1 MAAGITYDAST
12 FAAAEELYNVKSGYR
27 MAGGANL
34 SVTDLSAQEKIPPLT
49 PLYVVADNTNAWVK
63 NAYVVRNA
71 KVQANF
77 EADNDVKK
85 IRIEKGSFWKVGD
98 NIAFNESRYGTIS
111 AIVTTNADY
120 DEVEFADAIPTGC
133 DFTKGDVLFPVKVT
147 KGSGVTTVTT
157 VHEAVVYE
165 ADAPADGNTPL
176 TELKIVKGSG
186 LVDPGDGKTL
196 TVKLAGN
203 DIVISNLAPGGAGD
217 AYDTITITGIA
228 YPVPLGA
235 VLRWS
240 TSVETPKPDTFVAER
255 TANFLAYAPV
265 KVEAGASVT
274 LLGRAFEIV
283 EDKLYIPV
291 TDADKASLGDRFM
304 FI

>member
-1 MAAGITYDAST
+1 MAAGRTYDAST

-34 SVTDLSAQEKIPPLT
+34 YVTDLSAQEKIPPLT
-49 PLYVVADNTNAWVK
+49 PLYVVADNTYAGVK

-71 KVQANF
+71 RVQANF
-77 EADNDVKK
+77 TADNAVKK

-98 NIAFNESRYGTIS
+98 KIAFDESRYGTIK
-111 AIVTTNADY
+111 AIVTKADY
-120 DEVEFADAIPTGC
+120 DEVEFADAIPSGC

-147 KGSGVTTVTT
+147 VGTGVTTVTT
-157 VHEAVVYE
+157 AHEAVVYE
-165 ADAPADGNTPL
+165 AAVYNTDPI

-186 LVDPGDGKTL
+186 IEVPESETL
-196 TVKLAGN
+196 TVKFGGN
-203 DIVISNLAPGGAGD
+203 DIVISGINTESND
-217 AYDTITITGIA
+217 YDTITITGIN
-228 YPVPLGA
+228 YTVPLGT

-240 TSVETPKPDTFVAER
+240 TSVETPNPDTFVAER
-255 TANFLAYAPV
+255 TANYLAYAPA

>member
-34 SVTDLSAQEKIPPLT
+34 YVTDLSAQEKIPPLT
-49 PLYVVADNTNAWVK
+49 PLYVVADNTYAGVK

-71 KVQANF
+71 RVQANF
-77 EADNDVKK
+77 TANDTLKK
-85 IRIEKGSFWKVGD
+85 IRIEKGSFWNVGD
-98 NIAFNESRYGTIS
+98 KIAFDDSNYGTIS
-111 AIVTTNADY
+111 AIVTTNANY
-120 DEVEFADAIPTGC
+120 DEVEFADAIPDGC
-133 DFTKGDVLFPVKVT
+133 DFTKGDVLFPVTVIAGV
-147 KGSGVTTVTT
+147 GSTTVTT
-157 VHEAVVYE
+157 AHEAVVYE
-165 ADAPADGNTPL
+165 WAVYSSAL
-176 TELKIVKGSG
+176 ITELKIVKGSG
-186 LVDPGDGKTL
+186 LVDPGEGTL

-203 DIVISNLAPGGAGD
+203 DIVISNFEEGGTGV
-217 AYDTITITGIA
+217 AYDTITITGIN
-228 YPVPLGA
+228 YTVPLGA

-240 TSVETPKPDTFVAER
+240 TSVTTNNPDTFVAER
-255 TANFLAYAPV
+255 TANYLAYAPA

>member
-49 PLYVVADNTNAWVK
+49 PLYVEADGTNAWVK
-63 NAYVVRNA
+63 NAFVVRNA
-71 KVQANF
+71 RVQANF
-77 EADNDVKK
+77 TANNSDKEIK
-85 IRIEKGSFWKVGD
+85 IEKGSFWKVGD
-98 NIAFNESRYGTIS
+98 KIAFDDSRYGTINT
-111 AIVTTNADY
+111 IVTTDADY
-120 DEVEFADAIPTGC
+120 DEVEFNDAIPTGC
-133 DFTKGDVLFPVKVT
+133 NFTKGDVLFPVKVIEGV
-147 KGSGVTTVTT
+147 GSTTVTIA
-157 VHEAVVYE
+157 HQAFVYE
-165 ADAPADGNTPL
+165 AKEYENSTAITS
-176 TELKIVKGSG
+176 LKIVKGSD

-203 DIVISNLAPGGAGD
+203 DIVISDFVEGD
-217 AYDTITITGIA
+217 TFDTITITGIE
-228 YPVPLGA
+228 YSVPLWA
-235 VLRWS
+235 PISWS
-240 TSVETPKPDTFVAER
+240 TEESTPNPNTLVAER
-255 TANFLAYAPV
+255 TANYLAYAPA

-283 EDKLYIPV
+283 EDSLYIPV

>member
-49 PLYVVADNTNAWVK
+49 PLYVVADNTYAGVK

-71 KVQANF
+71 RVQANF
-77 EADNDVKK
+77 TADNTLKK
-85 IRIEKGSFWKVGD
+85 IRIEKGSFWKVAD
-98 NIAFNESRYGTIS
+98 KIAFNESRYGTIS
-111 AIVTTNADY
+111 AIVTTNANY

-133 DFTKGDVLFPVKVT
+133 NFTKGDVLFPVTVT
-147 KGSGVTTVTT
+147 AGGSTTVTT
-157 VHEAVVYE
+157 AHQAVVHEAAVYSST
-165 ADAPADGNTPL
+165 DITS
-176 TELKIVKGSG
+176 LKIVKGSG
-186 LVDPGDGKTL
+186 IVVPAGGNL

-203 DIVISNLAPGGAGD
+203 DIEISVLTPGGEND
-217 AYDTITITGIA
+217 AFDTITITGIK
-228 YPVPLGA
+228 YSVPLGA
-235 VLRWS
+235 VLSWS
-240 TSVETPKPDTFVAER
+240 TSVSTDNPDTFVAER
-255 TANFLAYAPV
+255 TANYLAYAPV

>member
-1 MAAGITYDAST
+1 MAAGRTYDAST

-49 PLYVVADNTNAWVK
+49 PLFVVADETYAGVK

-71 KVQANF
+71 RVQANF
-77 EADNDVKK
+77 VANGTLAK
-85 IRIEKGSFWKVGD
+85 IKIEKGSFWNVD
-98 NIAFNESRYGTIS
+98 DDIAFDESNYGTIK

-120 DEVEFADAIPTGC
+120 DDVEFDAAIPC
-133 DFTKGDVLFPVKVT
+133 NFTKGDVLFPVTVT
-147 KGSGVTTVTT
+147 KGEDSTPVITAHQT
-157 VHEAVVYE
+157 VVYE
-165 ADAPADGNTPL
+165 AAVYNTDPI
-176 TELKIVKGSG
+176 TTLKIAKGSG
-186 LVDPGDGKTL
+186 LVAPGAGETL
-196 TVKLAGN
+196 AAKLAGN
-203 DIVISNLAPGGAGD
+203 DIEISGFTVESEYD
-217 AYDTITITGIA
+217 YDTITIDDGID
-228 YPVPLGA
+228 YSVPLGA
-235 VLRWS
+235 PISWE
-240 TSVETPKPDTFVAER
+240 TSVRTDTFVAER
-255 TANFLAYAPV
+255 TANFLAYAPA
-265 KVEAGASVT
+265 KVETGASVT

>member
-1 MAAGITYDAST
+1 MAAGRTYDAST
-12 FAAAEELYNVKSGYR
+12 FVAAEELYNVKSGYR

-49 PLYVVADNTNAWVK
+49 PLYVVADETYAGVK

-71 KVQANF
+71 RVQANF
-77 EADNDVKK
+77 VANDSLAK
-85 IRIEKGSFWKVGD
+85 IQIEKGSFWKVGD
-98 NIAFNESRYGTIS
+98 KIAFDESNYGTIK
-111 AIVTTNADY
+111 AIVTKAEY
-120 DEVEFADAIPTGC
+120 DEVEFEAAIPSGC
-133 DFTKGDVLFPVKVT
+133 NFTKGDVLFPVKVT
-147 KGSGVTTVTT
+147 EGVGVTTVTT
-157 VHEAVVYE
+157 AHEAVVYE
-165 ADAPADGNTPL
+165 AEAYDSTDITS
-176 TELKIVKGSG
+176 LKIVKGSG
-186 LVDPGDGKTL
+186 IEVPENETL
-196 TVKLAGN
+196 TVKFGGN
-203 DIVISNLAPGGAGD
+203 DIVISGINTEND
-217 AYDTITITGIA
+217 DYDTITITGIN
-228 YPVPLGA
+228 YTVPLGT

-240 TSVETPKPDTFVAER
+240 TSVTTDNPDTFVAER
-255 TANFLAYAPV
+255 TANYLAYAPA

>member
-1 MAAGITYDAST
+1 MVAGITYDAST

-49 PLYVVADNTNAWVK
+49 PLYVVADQTYAGVK
-63 NAYVVRNA
+63 NAFVVRNA
-71 KVQANF
+71 RVQDKVT
-77 EADNDVKK
+77 ADGTLAK
-85 IRIEKGSFWKVGD
+85 IRIEKGSFWNVGND
-98 NIAFNESRYGTIS
+98 IAFNDSNYGTIK
-111 AIVTTNADY
+111 AIVTTKADY
-120 DEVEFADAIPTGC
+120 DEVEFEAAIPC
-133 DFTKGDVLFPVKVT
+133 NLTKGDVLFPVTVT
-147 KGSGVTTVTT
+147 EGKGSTTVTT
-157 VHEAVVYE
+157 AHEAVVYE
-165 ADAPADGNTPL
+165 SASPVDGNNPL
-176 TELKIVKGSG
+176 TALKIVKGSD
-186 LVDPGDGKTL
+186 LEDPGEGKTL
-196 TVKLAGN
+196 AVKLAGN
-203 DIVISNLAPGGAGD
+203 DIVISDLAPGAAGV

-228 YPVPLGA
+228 YSVPLGS
-235 VLRWS
+235 VLSWS
-240 TSVETPKPDTFVAER
+240 TSVTTNNPDTFVAER
-255 TANFLAYAPV
+255 TANYLAYAPV

>member
-1 MAAGITYDAST
+1 MAAGRTYDAST

-49 PLYVVADNTNAWVK
+49 PLFVVADETYAGVK

-71 KVQANF
+71 RVQANF
-77 EADNDVKK
+77 VANGTLAK
-85 IRIEKGSFWKVGD
+85 IKIEKGSFWNVD
-98 NIAFNESRYGTIS
+98 DDIAFDESNYGTIK

-120 DEVEFADAIPTGC
+120 DDVEFDAAIPC
-133 DFTKGDVLFPVKVT
+133 NFTKGDVLFPVTVT
-147 KGSGVTTVTT
+147 KGEDSTPVITAHQT
-157 VHEAVVYE
+157 VVYE
-165 ADAPADGNTPL
+165 AAVYNTDPI
-176 TELKIVKGSG
+176 TTLKIAKGSG
-186 LVDPGDGKTL
+186 LVAPGAGETL
-196 TVKLAGN
+196 AAKLAGN
-203 DIVISNLAPGGAGD
+203 DIEISGFTVESEYD
-217 AYDTITITGIA
+217 YDTITITGIE
-228 YPVPLGA
+228 YSVPLGA
-235 VLRWS
+235 PISWE
-240 TSVETPKPDTFVAER
+240 TSVRTDTFVAER
-255 TANFLAYAPV
+255 TANFLAYAPA
-265 KVEAGASVT
+265 KVETGASVT

>member
-1 MAAGITYDAST
+1 MAAGRTYDAST

-49 PLYVVADNTNAWVK
+49 PLYVVADNTYAGVK

-71 KVQANF
+71 RVQANF
-77 EADNDVKK
+77 TADGSKAKVK
-85 IRIEKGSFWKVGD
+85 IEKGSFWNVDD
-98 NIAFNESRYGTIS
+98 NIAFDDSNYGTIK
-111 AIVTTNADY
+111 AIVKTNADY
-120 DEVEFADAIPTGC
+120 DEVEFDNAIPLGC
-133 DFTKGDVLFPVKVT
+133 DFSKGDVLFPVKVT
-147 KGSGVTTVTT
+147 EGGSTTVTIA
-157 VHEAVVYE
+157 HQAVVYE
-165 ADAPADGNTPL
+165 AAAPVDGSTPL

-186 LVDPGDGKTL
+186 IEATAAAPL
-196 TVKLAGN
+196 TVNLAGHDIDISGINTESN
-203 DIVISNLAPGGAGD
+203 D
-217 AYDTITITGIA
+217 YDTITIEDFA
-228 YPVPLGA
+228 YSVPLGA
-235 VLRWS
+235 ILSWE
-240 TSVETPKPDTFVAER
+240 TSDEIDTFVAER
-255 TANFLAYAPV
+255 TANYLAYAPA
-265 KVEAGASVT
+265 KVEEGASVT

>member
-49 PLYVVADNTNAWVK
+49 PLYVVADNTYAGVK

-71 KVQANF
+71 RVQANF
-77 EADNDVKK
+77 TANGSLAK
-85 IRIEKGSFWKVGD
+85 IRIEKGSFWNVGD
-98 NIAFNESRYGTIS
+98 KIAFDESNYGTIK
-111 AIVTTNADY
+111 AIVTTNAGY
-120 DEVEFADAIPTGC
+120 DEVEFAAAIPSGC
-133 DFTKGDVLFPVKVT
+133 DFTKGDVLFPVTVIDGE
-147 KGSGVTTVTT
+147 GSTTVTT
-157 VHEAVVYE
+157 AHEAVVYE
-165 ADAPADGNTPL
+165 WAVYSSAL
-176 TELKIVKGSG
+176 ITELKIVKGSG
-186 LVDPGDGKTL
+186 LVDPGAGKTL
-196 TVKLAGN
+196 TVKFGGN
-203 DIVISNLAPGGAGD
+203 DIVISKFEEGGESVD
-217 AYDTITITGIA
+217 YDTITITGIA
-228 YPVPLGA
+228 YSVPLGT

-240 TSVETPKPDTFVAER
+240 TSVTTNNPDTFVAER
-255 TANFLAYAPV
+255 TANYLAYAPA
-265 KVEAGASVT
+265 KVETGASVT

>member
-1 MAAGITYDAST
+1 MAAGRTYDAST

-34 SVTDLSAQEKIPPLT
+34 YVTDLSAQEKIPPLT
-49 PLYVVADNTNAWVK
+49 PLYVVADERYAGVK

-71 KVQANF
+71 RVQANF
-77 EADNDVKK
+77 TADGTLAK

-98 NIAFNESRYGTIS
+98 KIAFNDSNYGTIK
-111 AIVTTNADY
+111 AIVTKADY
-120 DEVEFADAIPTGC
+120 DEVEFEAAIPLGC
-133 DFTKGDVLFPVKVT
+133 DFSKGDVLFPVTVADG
-147 KGSGVTTVTT
+147 GSTTVTT
-157 VHEAVVYE
+157 AHQAVVYE
-165 ADAPADGNTPL
+165 AAPYENSTAITS
-176 TELKIVKGSG
+176 LKIFKGSG
-186 LVDPGDGKTL
+186 L
-196 TVKLAGN
+196 KLPESGELDAKLGGN
-203 DIVISNLAPGGAGD
+203 DITISAFTAGQEGD
-217 AYDTITITGIA
+217 AYDTITITGIE
-228 YPVPLGA
+228 YSVPLWA
-235 VLRWS
+235 PISWD
-240 TSVETPKPDTFVAER
+240 TSETTTNPDTFVAER

>member
-49 PLYVVADNTNAWVK
+49 PLYVVADNTYAGVK
-63 NAYVVRNA
+63 NAKVVRNA
-71 KVQANF
+71 RVQANF
-77 EADNDVKK
+77 TANDAYAK
-85 IRIEKGSFWKVGD
+85 IQIEKGSFWKVGD
-98 NIAFNESRYGTIS
+98 KIAFDDSHYGTIK
-111 AIVTTNADY
+111 AIVTTNAGY
-120 DEVEFADAIPTGC
+120 DEVEFAAAIPLGC
-133 DFTKGDVLFPVKVT
+133 DFTKGDVLFPV
-147 KGSGVTTVTT
+147 TVTGVGSPT
-157 VHEAVVYE
+157 TETTAHEAIVYE
-165 ADAPADGNTPL
+165 AATYNGNDDIVAL
-176 TELKIVKGSG
+176 RIVKGSG
-186 LVDPGDGKTL
+186 LVDPGAGKTL
-196 TVKLAGN
+196 TVKFGGN
-203 DIVISNLAPGGAGD
+203 DIVISKFEEGVD
-217 AYDTITITGIA
+217 YDTITITGIA
-228 YPVPLGA
+228 YSVPLGT

-240 TSVETPKPDTFVAER
+240 TSVTTNNPDTFVAER
-255 TANFLAYAPV
+255 TANYLAYAPV

>member
-34 SVTDLSAQEKIPPLT
+34 YVADLSAQEKIPPLT
-49 PLYVVADNTNAWVK
+49 PLYVVADNTYAGVK

-71 KVQANF
+71 RVQANVT
-77 EADNDVKK
+77 ANGTLAK
-85 IRIEKGSFWKVGD
+85 IKIEKGSFWNVAD
-98 NIAFNESRYGTIS
+98 NIAFDESNYGKIK

-120 DEVEFADAIPTGC
+120 DEVEFDAAIPC
-133 DFTKGDVLFPVKVT
+133 NLTKGDVLFPVKVT
-147 KGSGVTTVTT
+147 KGVGSTTVTT
-157 VHEAVVYE
+157 AHQAVVCE
-165 ADAPADGNTPL
+165 AAVYSADPIT
-176 TELKIVKGSG
+176 TLKIVKGSG

-203 DIVISNLAPGGAGD
+203 DIVISDFAEGEP
-217 AYDTITITGIA
+217 YDTITIIGIN
-228 YPVPLGA
+228 YTVLPGA
-235 VLRWS
+235 VLSWS
-240 TSVETPKPDTFVAER
+240 TEESIDNPDTFVAER

-274 LLGRAFEIV
+274 LLGRAFEIEEV
-283 EDKLYIPV
+283 KLYIPV

>member
-49 PLYVVADNTNAWVK
+49 PLYVVADNTYAGVK

-71 KVQANF
+71 RVQANF
-77 EADNDVKK
+77 TADNAVKK
-85 IRIEKGSFWKVGD
+85 INIEKGSFWKVGD
-98 NIAFNESRYGTIS
+98 NIAFDDSNYGTIN
-111 AIVTTNADY
+111 AIVTTNAGY
-120 DEVEFADAIPTGC
+120 DEVEFADAIPSGC

-147 KGSGVTTVTT
+147 KGTGTTPVTTA
-157 VHEAVVYE
+157 HQAVVYE
-165 ADAPADGNTPL
+165 AATHNGTDDIIAL
-176 TELKIVKGSG
+176 EIVKGSDI
-186 LVDPGDGKTL
+186 VATAAAPL
-196 TVKLAGN
+196 TVKLAGH
-203 DIVISNLAPGGAGD
+203 DIVISEISEGD

-228 YPVPLGA
+228 YSVPLGA
-235 VLRWS
+235 VLSWS
-240 TSVETPKPDTFVAER
+240 TEESIDNPDTFVAER
-255 TANFLAYAPV
+255 TANYLAYAPA

>member
-1 MAAGITYDAST
+1 MAAGRTYDAST

-34 SVTDLSAQEKIPPLT
+34 YVDDLSAQEKIPPLT
-49 PLYVVADNTNAWVK
+49 PLYVVADNTYAGVK

-71 KVQANF
+71 RVQANF
-77 EADNDVKK
+77 TADNAVKK

-98 NIAFNESRYGTIS
+98 KIAFDESRYGTIK
-111 AIVTTNADY
+111 AIVTKADY
-120 DEVEFADAIPTGC
+120 DEVEFADAIPSGC

-147 KGSGVTTVTT
+147 VGTGVTTVTT
-157 VHEAVVYE
+157 AHEAVVYE
-165 ADAPADGNTPL
+165 AAVYNTDPI

-186 LVDPGDGKTL
+186 IEVPESETL
-196 TVKLAGN
+196 TVKFGGN
-203 DIVISNLAPGGAGD
+203 DIVISGINTESND
-217 AYDTITITGIA
+217 YDTITITGIN
-228 YPVPLGA
+228 YTVPLGT

-240 TSVETPKPDTFVAER
+240 TSVETPNPDTFVAER
-255 TANFLAYAPV
+255 TANFLAYAPA

-274 LLGRAFEIV
+274 LLGRAFEID

>member
-49 PLYVVADNTNAWVK
+49 PLYVVADNANAGVK

-71 KVQANF
+71 RVQASFTANSS
-77 EADNDVKK
+77 DKK
-85 IRIEKGSFWKVGD
+85 INIEKGSFWKVD
-98 NIAFNESRYGTIS
+98 DYIAFNESNYGKIV
-111 AIVTTNADY
+111 AIVTTNANY
-120 DEVEFADAIPTGC
+120 DEVEFDAAIPC
-133 DFTKGDVLFPVKVT
+133 NLTKGDVLFPVKVT
-147 KGSGVTTVTT
+147 VVNSSTTVTT
-157 VHEAVVYE
+157 AHQAFVYE
-165 ADAPADGNTPL
+165 AVSYEADTPITSL
-176 TELKIVKGSG
+176 NIVKGSD

-196 TVKLAGN
+196 AAKLAGN
-203 DIVISNLAPGGAGD
+203 NIVISDFTEGD
-217 AYDTITITGIA
+217 TYDTITIEGIA
-228 YPVPLGA
+228 YSVPLWA
-235 VLRWS
+235 PISWS
-240 TSVETPKPDTFVAER
+240 TSVVTDDPDTFVAER
-255 TANFLAYAPV
+255 TANYLAYAPA

>member
-49 PLYVVADNTNAWVK
+49 PLYVVADNANAGVK

-71 KVQANF
+71 RVQASFTANSS
-77 EADNDVKK
+77 DKK
-85 IRIEKGSFWKVGD
+85 INIEKGSFWKVD
-98 NIAFNESRYGTIS
+98 DYIAFNESNYGKIV
-111 AIVTTNADY
+111 AIVTTNANY
-120 DEVEFADAIPTGC
+120 DEVEFDAAIPC
-133 DFTKGDVLFPVKVT
+133 NLTKGDVLFPVKVT
-147 KGSGVTTVTT
+147 KGTGSTPEITA
-157 VHEAVVYE
+157 HEAVVYE
-165 ADAPADGNTPL
+165 AAVHNGTDDITS
-176 TELKIVKGSG
+176 LKIVKGSG

-196 TVKLAGN
+196 TVKFGGN
-203 DIVISNLAPGGAGD
+203 NIVISGINKEGVD
-217 AYDTITITGIA
+217 YDTITITGIN
-228 YPVPLGA
+228 YTVPLGT

-240 TSVETPKPDTFVAER
+240 TSVETVNPDTFVAER
-255 TANFLAYAPV
+255 TANYLAYAPA

-274 LLGRAFEIV
+274 LLGRAFEIE

>member
-1 MAAGITYDAST
+1 
-12 FAAAEELYNVKSGYR
+12 

-49 PLYVVADNTNAWVK
+49 PLYVVADQIYAGVK

-71 KVQANF
+71 RVQADFTANN
-77 EADNDVKK
+77 EVKK
-85 IRIEKGSFWKVGD
+85 IRIEKGSFWNVGD
-98 NIAFNESRYGTIS
+98 KIAFNKSNYGTIK

-120 DEVEFADAIPTGC
+120 DEVEFEAAIPTGC
-133 DFTKGDVLFPVKVT
+133 DFSKGDVLFPVTVT
-147 KGSGVTTVTT
+147 EGVGTTTVTT
-157 VHEAVVYE
+157 AHEAVVYE
-165 ADAPADGNTPL
+165 AAVYNSTDAI
-176 TELKIVKGSG
+176 ESLKIVKGSG
-186 LVDPGDGKTL
+186 IEVPANGTL
-196 TVKLAGN
+196 TVKFGGS
-203 DIVISNLAPGGAGD
+203 DIAISKFEEGA
-217 AYDTITITGIA
+217 AHDTITITGIN
-228 YPVPLGA
+228 YTVPLGT

-240 TSVETPKPDTFVAER
+240 TSVSTPNPDTFVAER
-255 TANFLAYAPV
+255 TANFLAYAPA

>member
-12 FAAAEELYNVKSGYR
+12 FEAAEELYNVKSGYR

-34 SVTDLSAQEKIPPLT
+34 YVTDLSAQEKIPPLT
-49 PLYVVADNTNAWVK
+49 PLYVVADNTYAGVK

-71 KVQANF
+71 RVQADFTANGSL
-77 EADNDVKK
+77 AK
-85 IRIEKGSFWKVGD
+85 IQIEKGSFWNVGD
-98 NIAFNESRYGTIS
+98 KIAFNESNYGTIK
-111 AIVTTNADY
+111 AIVTTNANY
-120 DEVEFADAIPTGC
+120 DEVEFEAAIPSGRE
-133 DFTKGDVLFPVKVT
+133 FSKGDVLSPVKVT
-147 KGSGVTTVTT
+147 KGVGSTTVTT
-157 VHEAVVYE
+157 AHQAVVYE
-165 ADAPADGNTPL
+165 AEVYSSADIIS
-176 TELKIVKGSG
+176 LKIVKGSG
-186 LVDPGDGKTL
+186 IVVPAEGTL

-203 DIVISNLAPGGAGD
+203 DIVISVLTPGGEND
-217 AYDTITITGIA
+217 AFDTITITGIK
-228 YPVPLGA
+228 YSVPLGA
-235 VLRWS
+235 ILSWE
-240 TSVETPKPDTFVAER
+240 TSVETPNPDTFVAER
-255 TANFLAYAPV
+255 TANYLAYAPA

>member
-34 SVTDLSAQEKIPPLT
+34 YVADLSAQEKIPPLT
-49 PLYVVADNTNAWVK
+49 PLYVVADEIYAGVK
-63 NAYVVRNA
+63 TAFVVRNA
-71 KVQANF
+71 RVQANF
-77 EADNDVKK
+77 KATGELKK
-85 IRIEKGSFWKVGD
+85 IRIEKGSFWNVD
-98 NIAFNESRYGTIS
+98 DDIAFDDSNYGTIK

-120 DEVEFADAIPTGC
+120 DEVEFDAAIPSGC
-133 DFTKGDVLFPVKVT
+133 DFTKGDVLFPVRVFVGEGT
-147 KGSGVTTVTT
+147 TTVTT
-157 VHEAVVYE
+157 AHQAVVYE
-165 ADAPADGNTPL
+165 AAVYTSPTAIT
-176 TELKIVKGSG
+176 TLKIVKGSG
-186 LVDPGDGKTL
+186 LVDPGDGTL

-203 DIVISNLAPGGAGD
+203 DIVINDFAAGETC
-217 AYDTITITGIA
+217 DTITITGIE
-228 YPVPLGA
+228 YSVPLGA
-235 VLRWS
+235 VLSWS
-240 TSVETPKPDTFVAER
+240 TSVTTPDPDTFVAER
-255 TANFLAYAPV
+255 TANYLAYAPV

>member
-12 FAAAEELYNVKSGYR
+12 FVAAEELYNVKTGYR
-27 MAGGANL
+27 LAGGANL
-34 SVTDLSAQEKIPPLT
+34 SVTDLSAQEKIPPLA
-49 PLYVVADNTNAWVK
+49 PLYVVADNTYAGVK

-77 EADNDVKK
+77 EANNAYAK
-85 IRIEKGSFWKVGD
+85 IKIEKGSFWKVDD
-98 NIAFNESRYGTIS
+98 NIAFDESNYGKIK
-111 AIVTTNADY
+111 AIVTTKADY
-120 DEVEFADAIPTGC
+120 DEVEFNAAIPLGC
-133 DFTKGDVLFPVKVT
+133 DFSKGDVLFPVTVT
-147 KGSGVTTVTT
+147 KGQGATTVTT
-157 VHEAVVYE
+157 AHEAVVYE
-165 ADAPADGNTPL
+165 AATYASPTAITS
-176 TELKIVKGSG
+176 LKIVKGSG

-203 DIVISNLAPGGAGD
+203 DIVISDFTAGAAEV
-217 AYDTITITGIA
+217 AYDTITITGIE
-228 YPVPLGA
+228 YSVPLGA
-235 VLRWS
+235 VLSWS
-240 TSVETPKPDTFVAER
+240 TSVTTNNPDTFVAER

-265 KVEAGASVT
+265 KVETGASVT
-274 LLGRAFEIV
+274 LLGRAFEIN

>member
-111 AIVTTNADY
+111 AIVTTNANY
-120 DEVEFADAIPTGC
+120 DEVEFAAAIPLGC
-133 DFTKGDVLFPVKVT
+133 EFTKGDVLFPVTVT
-147 KGSGVTTVTT
+147 KGVGSTTVTT
-157 VHEAVVYE
+157 AHEAVVYE
-165 ADAPADGNTPL
+165 AAVYSSAPITS
-176 TELKIVKGSG
+176 LKIVKGSG
-186 LVDPGDGKTL
+186 IKDPGEDTL
-196 TVKLAGN
+196 TVKFGGN
-203 DIVISNLAPGGAGD
+203 NIVISNVD
-217 AYDTITITGIA
+217 FETSEAYDTLTITGIE
-228 YPVPLGA
+228 YTVPLGT

-240 TSVETPKPDTFVAER
+240 TSVTTNNPDTFVAER
-255 TANFLAYAPV
+255 TANYLAYAPV

>member
-1 MAAGITYDAST
+1 MAAGRTYDAST

-49 PLYVVADNTNAWVK
+49 PLYVVADERYAGVK

-71 KVQANF
+71 RVQAGVTANG
-77 EADNDVKK
+77 ELAK
-85 IRIEKGSFWKVGD
+85 INIEKGSFWNVGD
-98 NIAFNESRYGTIS
+98 KIAFDDSNYGTIK
-111 AIVTTNADY
+111 AIVTKADY
-120 DEVEFADAIPTGC
+120 DEVEFEAAIPC
-133 DFTKGDVLFPVKVT
+133 DLTKGDVLFPVKVT
-147 KGSGVTTVTT
+147 EGVGSTTVTT
-157 VHEAVVYE
+157 AHEAVVYE
-165 ADAPADGNTPL
+165 AAVYNTDPI

-186 LVDPGDGKTL
+186 IEVPESGTL
-196 TVKLAGN
+196 TVKFGGS
-203 DIVISNLAPGGAGD
+203 DIVISKFEAGD
-217 AYDTITITGIA
+217 TYDTITIQGIN
-228 YPVPLGA
+228 YTVPLGT

-240 TSVETPKPDTFVAER
+240 TSETTDNPDTFVAER
-255 TANFLAYAPV
+255 TANFLAYAPA

>member
-34 SVTDLSAQEKIPPLT
+34 YVTDLSAQEKIPPLT
-49 PLYVVADNTNAWVK
+49 PLYVVADNTYAGVK

-71 KVQANF
+71 RVQANVT
-77 EADNDVKK
+77 ANGTLAK
-85 IRIEKGSFWKVGD
+85 IKIEKGSFWNVAD
-98 NIAFNESRYGTIS
+98 NIAFDESNYGTIK
-111 AIVTTNADY
+111 AIVTTNANY
-120 DEVEFADAIPTGC
+120 DEVEFDAAIPC
-133 DFTKGDVLFPVKVT
+133 NLTKGDVLFPVKVT
-147 KGSGVTTVTT
+147 KGVGSTTVTT
-157 VHEAVVYE
+157 AHEAVVYE
-165 ADAPADGNTPL
+165 AAVYSANPIT
-176 TELKIVKGSG
+176 TLKIVKGSG
-186 LVDPGDGKTL
+186 IEVPESGTL
-196 TVKLAGN
+196 TVKLVGN
-203 DIVISNLAPGGAGD
+203 NIVISNFAAGGAGD
-217 AYDTITITGIA
+217 AYDTITIIGIN
-228 YPVPLGA
+228 YTVLPGA
-235 VLRWS
+235 VLSWS
-240 TSVETPKPDTFVAER
+240 TEESIDNPDTFVAER

>member
-1 MAAGITYDAST
+1 MAAGITYDAVT
-12 FAAAEELYNVKSGYR
+12 FKAAEELYNVKSGYR
-27 MAGGANL
+27 LAGGANL

-49 PLYVVADNTNAWVK
+49 PLCVVADGTHAWVK

-71 KVQANF
+71 RVQANF
-77 EADNDVKK
+77 TADNALKK

-98 NIAFNESRYGTIS
+98 NIAFDKSNYGTIK

-120 DEVEFADAIPTGC
+120 DEVEFNDAIPTGC
-133 DFTKGDVLFPVKVT
+133 NFTKGDVLFPVTVT
-147 KGSGVTTVTT
+147 DVKTTTTVITA
-157 VHEAVVYE
+157 HEAVVYE
-165 ADAPADGNTPL
+165 AATFNTDPI
-176 TELKIVKGSG
+176 TSLKIVKGSG
-186 LVDPGDGKTL
+186 LVDPGEGKTQK
-196 TVKLAGN
+196 VYFGGSE
-203 DIVISNLAPGGAGD
+203 IVISNFAAGGTEV

-228 YPVPLGA
+228 YTVPLGT

-240 TSVETPKPDTFVAER
+240 TSVTTNDPDTFVAER

-265 KVEAGASVT
+265 KVETGASVT
-274 LLGRAFEIV
+274 LLGRAFEIN

>member
-34 SVTDLSAQEKIPPLT
+34 HVDDLSAQEKIPPLT
-49 PLYVVADNTNAWVK
+49 PLYVEADNTYAWVK

-77 EADNDVKK
+77 TANDTLKK
-85 IRIEKGSFWKVGD
+85 IQIEKGSFWKVGD
-98 NIAFNESRYGTIS
+98 KIAFDKSNYGTIK
-111 AIVTTNADY
+111 AIVTKADY
-120 DEVEFADAIPTGC
+120 DEVEFAAAIPKGC
-133 DFTKGDVLFPVKVT
+133 DFTKGDVLFPVTVADG
-147 KGSGVTTVTT
+147 GSTTVTT
-157 VHEAVVYE
+157 AHEAFVYE
-165 ADAPADGNTPL
+165 AATYNGTDDITF
-176 TELKIVKGSG
+176 LKIVKGSG
-186 LVDPGDGKTL
+186 IKLPASGTL

-203 DIVISNLAPGGAGD
+203 DIEISVLTPGGEND
-217 AYDTITITGIA
+217 AFDTITITGIK
-228 YPVPLGA
+228 YSVPLGA
-235 VLRWS
+235 VLSWS
-240 TSVETPKPDTFVAER
+240 TSVETPNPDTFVAER
-255 TANFLAYAPV
+255 TANYLAYAPV

>member
-1 MAAGITYDAST
+1 MAAGVSYDAST
-12 FAAAEELYNVKSGYR
+12 FVAAEELYNVKSGYR

-34 SVTDLSAQEKIPPLT
+34 YVTDLSAQEKIPPLT
-49 PLYVVADNTNAWVK
+49 PLYVVADNTYAGVK

-77 EADNDVKK
+77 TANNTLAK
-85 IRIEKGSFWKVGD
+85 IKIEKGSFWKVDD
-98 NIAFNESRYGTIS
+98 NIAFDESNYGTIK

-120 DEVEFADAIPTGC
+120 DEVEFDAAIPTGC
-133 DFTKGDVLFPVKVT
+133 DFSKGDVLFPVTVT
-147 KGSGVTTVTT
+147 KGVGTTTVTT
-157 VHEAVVYE
+157 AHEAVVYE
-165 ADAPADGNTPL
+165 AAVYVSDDITS
-176 TELKIVKGSG
+176 LKIVKGSG
-186 LVDPGDGKTL
+186 IEVPAEDTL

-203 DIVISNLAPGGAGD
+203 DIVISNFAAGAAEV

-228 YPVPLGA
+228 YSVPLGA
-235 VLRWS
+235 VLSWS
-240 TSVETPKPDTFVAER
+240 TSVTTNKPDTFVAER

-265 KVEAGASVT
+265 KVETGASVT
-274 LLGRAFEIV
+274 LLGRAFEID

>member
-1 MAAGITYDAST
+1 MAAGRTYDAST

-49 PLYVVADNTNAWVK
+49 PLYVVADERYAGVK

-71 KVQANF
+71 RVQADF
-77 EADNDVKK
+77 TATGELAK
-85 IRIEKGSFWKVGD
+85 IKIEKGSFWNVDD
-98 NIAFNESRYGTIS
+98 NIAFDDSNYGTIK

-120 DEVEFADAIPTGC
+120 DEVEFDAAIPTNL
-133 DFTKGDVLFPVKVT
+133 TKGDVLFPV
-147 KGSGVTTVTT
+147 TVTEVGVPT
-157 VHEAVVYE
+157 PVITAHEAVVYE
-165 ADAPADGNTPL
+165 AAEYNGTDDITSLN
-176 TELKIVKGSG
+176 IVKGSG
-186 LVDPGDGKTL
+186 LVDPGAGKTL
-196 TVKLAGN
+196 TVKFGGS
-203 DIVISNLAPGGAGD
+203 DIVISNVD
-217 AYDTITITGIA
+217 FETSEAYDTITITGIK
-228 YPVPLGA
+228 YSVPLGT

-240 TSVETPKPDTFVAER
+240 TEESIDNPDTFVAER
-255 TANFLAYAPV
+255 TANYLAYAPA

-274 LLGRAFEIV
+274 LLGRAFEIE

>member
-34 SVTDLSAQEKIPPLT
+34 YVTDLSAQEKIPPLT
-49 PLYVVADNTNAWVK
+49 PLYVVADNTYAGVK

-71 KVQANF
+71 RVQANF
-77 EADNDVKK
+77 TANGSLKK
-85 IRIEKGSFWKVGD
+85 IRIEKGSFWNVGND
-98 NIAFNESRYGTIS
+98 IAFNDSKYGTIK

-120 DEVEFADAIPTGC
+120 DEVEFEAAIPC
-133 DFTKGDVLFPVKVT
+133 NLTKGDVLSPVTVT
-147 KGSGVTTVTT
+147 KGEGSTTVTT
-157 VHEAVVYE
+157 AHEAVVYE
-165 ADAPADGNTPL
+165 AAVYNSNPI

-186 LVDPGDGKTL
+186 IVDPGDGTL

-203 DIVISNLAPGGAGD
+203 DIVISNLAAGGAGD
-217 AYDTITITGIA
+217 AFDTITITGIA
-228 YPVPLGA
+228 YSVPLGA
-235 VLRWS
+235 VLSWS
-240 TSVETPKPDTFVAER
+240 TSVTTNDPDTFVAER
-255 TANFLAYAPV
+255 TANYLAYAPA

>member
-49 PLYVVADNTNAWVK
+49 PLYVVADERYAGVK

-71 KVQANF
+71 RVQANF
-77 EADNDVKK
+77 TADNAVKK
-85 IRIEKGSFWKVGD
+85 IKIEKGSFWKVGD
-98 NIAFNESRYGTIS
+98 KIAFDDSNYGTIS

-120 DEVEFADAIPTGC
+120 DEVEFDDAIPTGC
-133 DFTKGDVLFPVKVT
+133 NFTKGDVLFPVKVT
-147 KGSGVTTVTT
+147 EGVGSTTVTT
-157 VHEAVVYE
+157 AHEAVVYE
-165 ADAPADGNTPL
+165 AAVYNSADITSLN
-176 TELKIVKGSG
+176 IVKGSG
-186 LVDPGDGKTL
+186 IEVPESETL
-196 TVKLAGN
+196 TVKFGGN
-203 DIVISNLAPGGAGD
+203 DIVISGINKEGVD
-217 AYDTITITGIA
+217 YDTITITGIN
-228 YPVPLGA
+228 YTVPLGT

-240 TSVETPKPDTFVAER
+240 TSVRTDNPDTFVAER
-255 TANFLAYAPV
+255 TANYLAYAPV

>member
-1 MAAGITYDAST
+1 MAAGRTYDAST

-34 SVTDLSAQEKIPPLT
+34 HVDDLSAQEKIPPLT
-49 PLYVVADNTNAWVK
+49 PLYVVADERYAGVK

-71 KVQANF
+71 RVQAAFTANSS
-77 EADNDVKK
+77 DKK

-98 NIAFNESRYGTIS
+98 KIAFNESSYGTIN
-111 AIVTTNADY
+111 AIVTKADY
-120 DEVEFADAIPTGC
+120 DEVEFDAAIPC
-133 DFTKGDVLFPVKVT
+133 NLTKGDVLSPVKVT
-147 KGSGVTTVTT
+147 KGVGVTTVTT
-157 VHEAVVYE
+157 AHEAVVYE
-165 ADAPADGNTPL
+165 AEEYSSTAI
-176 TELKIVKGSG
+176 ESLKIVKGSG
-186 LVDPGDGKTL
+186 IEVPESETL
-196 TVKLAGN
+196 TVKFGGN
-203 DIVISNLAPGGAGD
+203 DIVISGINTEND
-217 AYDTITITGIA
+217 AYDTITITGIN
-228 YPVPLGA
+228 YTVPLGT

-240 TSVETPKPDTFVAER
+240 TSVTTDNPDTFVAER
-255 TANFLAYAPV
+255 TANYLAYAPA

>member
-34 SVTDLSAQEKIPPLT
+34 SVDDLSAQEKIPPLT
-49 PLYVVADNTNAWVK
+49 PLCVVADNANAGVK

-71 KVQANF
+71 RVQASF
-77 EADNDVKK
+77 EANNSRVK
-85 IRIEKGSFWKVGD
+85 INIEKGSFWKVGD
-98 NIAFNESRYGTIS
+98 KIAFNESNYGTIV
-111 AIVTTNADY
+111 AIATTNAGY
-120 DEVEFADAIPTGC
+120 DEVEFGAPIPTGC
-133 DFTKGDVLFPVKVT
+133 NFTKGDVLFPVKVT
-147 KGSGVTTVTT
+147 PGVGTTPVTTA
-157 VHEAVVYE
+157 HQAIVYE
-165 ADAPADGNTPL
+165 AAVYSSADIISL
-176 TELKIVKGSG
+176 RIVKGSG
-186 LVDPGDGKTL
+186 IKDPGDNTL
-196 TVKLAGN
+196 TVKFGGS
-203 DIVISNLAPGGAGD
+203 DIVISNVD
-217 AYDTITITGIA
+217 FETSEAYDTLTITGIN
-228 YPVPLGA
+228 YTVPLGT

-240 TSVETPKPDTFVAER
+240 TTEEIDNPDTFVAER
-255 TANFLAYAPV
+255 TANYLAYAPV

-274 LLGRAFEIV
+274 LLGRAFEID

>member
-34 SVTDLSAQEKIPPLT
+34 YVTDLSAQEKIPPLT
-49 PLYVVADNTNAWVK
+49 PLYVVADNTYAGVK

-71 KVQANF
+71 RVQANF
-77 EADNDVKK
+77 TADNTLKK
-85 IRIEKGSFWKVGD
+85 IKIEKGSFWNVADK
-98 NIAFNESRYGTIS
+98 IAFDESNYGTIK
-111 AIVTTNADY
+111 AIVTTNAGY
-120 DEVEFADAIPTGC
+120 DEVEFAAAIPTGC
-133 DFTKGDVLFPVKVT
+133 DFTKGDVLFPVTVT
-147 KGSGVTTVTT
+147 KGSGSTTVTT
-157 VHEAVVYE
+157 DHEAVVYE
-165 ADAPADGNTPL
+165 AAVYSSTDITS
-176 TELKIVKGSG
+176 LKIVKGSD
-186 LVDPGDGKTL
+186 LEDPGDGTL

-203 DIVISNLAPGGAGD
+203 DIVISDFEAGD
-217 AYDTITITGIA
+217 TYDTITITGIK
-228 YPVPLGA
+228 YSVPLGA
-235 VLRWS
+235 VLSWS
-240 TSVETPKPDTFVAER
+240 TSVVTPNPDTFVAER
-255 TANFLAYAPV
+255 TANYLAYAPV

-274 LLGRAFEIV
+274 LLGRAFEIN

>member
-34 SVTDLSAQEKIPPLT
+34 YVTDLSAQEKIPPLT
-49 PLYVVADNTNAWVK
+49 PLYVVADNTYAGVK

-77 EADNDVKK
+77 TADNTLKK
-85 IRIEKGSFWKVGD
+85 IRIEKGSFWKVND
-98 NIAFNESRYGTIS
+98 NIAFDESNYGKIK

-120 DEVEFADAIPTGC
+120 DEVEFDAAIPTGC
-133 DFTKGDVLFPVKVT
+133 NFLKGDVLFPVTVT
-147 KGSGVTTVTT
+147 KGTGSTTVTT
-157 VHEAVVYE
+157 DHEAVVYE
-165 ADAPADGNTPL
+165 AAVYSSDPITS
-176 TELKIVKGSG
+176 LKIVKGSG
-186 LVDPGDGKTL
+186 LVDPGAGTL

-203 DIVISNLAPGGAGD
+203 DIVISNFAAGGENV
-217 AYDTITITGIA
+217 AYDTITITGIQ
-228 YPVPLGA
+228 YSVPLGA

-240 TSVETPKPDTFVAER
+240 TSVSTNNPDTFVAER

-265 KVEAGASVT
+265 KVETGASVT

>member
-1 MAAGITYDAST
+1 MAAGRTYDAST

-34 SVTDLSAQEKIPPLT
+34 YVTDLSAQEKIPPLT
-49 PLYVVADNTNAWVK
+49 PLYVVADNTYAGVK

-71 KVQANF
+71 RVQANVT
-77 EADNDVKK
+77 ANGTLAK
-85 IRIEKGSFWKVGD
+85 IKIEKGSFWNVAD
-98 NIAFNESRYGTIS
+98 NIAFDESNYGKIK

-120 DEVEFADAIPTGC
+120 DEVEFDAAIPC
-133 DFTKGDVLFPVKVT
+133 NLTKGDVLFPVKVT
-147 KGSGVTTVTT
+147 KGVGSTTVTT
-157 VHEAVVYE
+157 AHEAVVYE
-165 ADAPADGNTPL
+165 AAVYTDTDITS
-176 TELKIVKGSG
+176 LKIVKGSG

-196 TVKLAGN
+196 TVKFGGS
-203 DIVISNLAPGGAGD
+203 DIVISDLTPGET
-217 AYDTITITGIA
+217 YDTITITGIK
-228 YPVPLGA
+228 YSVPLGT

-240 TSVETPKPDTFVAER
+240 TSVTTDNPDTFVAER

-274 LLGRAFEIV
+274 LLGRAFEID

>member
-49 PLYVVADNTNAWVK
+49 PLYVVADETYAGVK

-71 KVQANF
+71 RVQADF
-77 EADNDVKK
+77 TGKDTLAK
-85 IRIEKGSFWKVGD
+85 ISIEKGSFWKVGD
-98 NIAFNESRYGTIS
+98 NIAFDKSNYGTIK

-120 DEVEFADAIPTGC
+120 DEVEFEAAIPC
-133 DFTKGDVLFPVKVT
+133 NLTKGNVLFPVKVT
-147 KGSGVTTVTT
+147 KGSGTTTVTT
-157 VHEAVVYE
+157 AHEAVVYE
-165 ADAPADGNTPL
+165 AADYSSNAI
-176 TELKIVKGSG
+176 ESLKIVKGSG
-186 LVDPGDGKTL
+186 LVDPGQGKTL
-196 TVKLAGN
+196 TVKFGGN
-203 DIVISNLAPGGAGD
+203 DIVISKFEEGVNF
-217 AYDTITITGIA
+217 DTITITGIN
-228 YPVPLGA
+228 YTVPLGT

-240 TSVETPKPDTFVAER
+240 TSVETPNPDTFVAER
-255 TANFLAYAPV
+255 TANYLAYAPV